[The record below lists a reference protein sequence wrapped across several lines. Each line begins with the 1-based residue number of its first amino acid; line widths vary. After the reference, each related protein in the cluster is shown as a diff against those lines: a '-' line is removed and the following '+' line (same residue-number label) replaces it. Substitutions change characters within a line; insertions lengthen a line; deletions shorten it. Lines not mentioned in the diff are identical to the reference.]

1 MGPLPAASTA
11 IVAASAPCRPQ
22 SVLNGTVCSQIVPIN
37 LIIAAGGSQ
46 SALAVGGALP
56 ATPQTLQASS
66 TPGSMSCRGVSVR
79 CVQQRQAGTSV
90 ALARPPLPRRRRSP
104 LCGAPRGGEMQSRQR
119 MLVLAAAAADGGEGG
134 NGAAPNA
141 TELGQP
147 AEAAAPPV
155 HRWDALG

>member
-22 SVLNGTVCSQIVPIN
+22 SVLNGTGCSQIAPIN
-37 LIIAAGGSQ
+37 LINAAGGSKR
-46 SALAVGGALP
+46 ALAVGGALP
-56 ATPQTLQASS
+56 ATPQTLQATS

-79 CVQQRQAGTSV
+79 CVQQRQAGTPV

-104 LCGAPRGGEMQSRQR
+104 LCGAPRGSEMQGRQR
-119 MLVLAAAAADGGEGG
+119 MLVLSAAAADEGQGG
-134 NGAAPNA
+134 NGATTNA
-141 TELGQP
+141 AEVGQP
-147 AEAAAPPV
+147 AEAVAPPV